1 MGICG
6 ACGATKANKEQKL
19 ILEEN
24 ISRHKPVPI
33 SFIDEIRKSV
43 CKIIINDKPT
53 GTGFFM
59 FINSG
64 KYLITCYHVIE
75 KSFNNIIKI
84 EIWDKNTFDLELI
97 NNSSNIYKDLDVV
110 LIDTKESNIENI
122 DYLYY
127 DANYIYG
134 LKQYEKLDIFTLS
147 YQFGDELVPTSGKF
161 RNQFEDYKFYLNCY
175 LFLS

>member
-24 ISRHKPVPI
+24 LSRNKPIPF

-43 CKIIINDKPT
+43 CKIIIDDKPT

-75 KSFNNIIKI
+75 NSSHITI
-84 EIWDKNTFDLELI
+84 EIWDENTFNMDLN
-97 NNSSNIYKDLDVV
+97 NNSSKIYKHLDVA
-110 LIDTKESNIENI
+110 LIDTKESNIKNI

-127 DANYIYG
+127 DANFIYG
-134 LKQYEKLDIFTLS
+134 FK
-147 YQFGDELVPTSGKF
+147 
-161 RNQFEDYKFYLNCY
+161 
-175 LFLS
+175 